1 MHIIRSLEQIE
12 TIRGPVVVAV
22 GVFDGVHLGHQHVID
37 LCRKQA
43 ASEQAEPWVM
53 TFDPHP
59 LKVVQPA
66 SAPLLLTSLSAKLD
80 LLASQKITGCMV
92 IPFTQAFSEIEPE
105 VFLDQLVRRIPNL
118 KGLVIGENWRF
129 GRRARGDVT
138 LLHELSKK
146 YQFHV
151 SVAKPV
157 ISGGSTVSSS
167 RIREAIAQGQLDTAV
182 AMLGR
187 SHSIRGNVVHGLK
200 RGRRLG
206 FPTANIDVKGY
217 AVPPAGIYAAAV
229 KLEDHTHQGALY
241 LPAHPEPHHGNLE
254 VHVIDFQGDLYGKEL
269 HVEII
274 RKIRE
279 DNLRFPNEADLI
291 QQIRSDVAAI
301 REIFT

>member
-1 MHIIRSLEQIE
+1 MHIIRSLEQLE
-12 TIRGPVVVAV
+12 TIRQPVVVAV
-22 GVFDGVHLGHQHVID
+22 GVFDGVHLGHQHVIN
-37 LCRKQA
+37 LCREQA
-43 ASEQAEPWVM
+43 ANEQAEPWVM

-80 LLASQKITGCMV
+80 LLASQKTAGCMV
-92 IPFTQAFSEIEPE
+92 IPFTRAFSEIEPE

-146 YQFHV
+146 YHFHV

-157 ISGGSTVSSS
+157 FSGGSTVSSS
-167 RIREAIAQGQLDTAV
+167 RIREAIAQGHLDTAA

-187 SHSIRGNVVHGLK
+187 SHSVRGIVVHGLK

-206 FPTANIDVKGY
+206 FPTANIDVKGF
-217 AVPPAGIYAAAV
+217 AVPPSGIYAAAV
-229 KLEDHTHQGALY
+229 NLEERTHQGALY

-254 VHVIDFQGDLYGKEL
+254 VHLIDFQGDLYGKEL

-279 DNLRFPNEADLI
+279 DNLRFPNESDLI
-291 QQIRSDVAAI
+291 QQIRSDVSAI